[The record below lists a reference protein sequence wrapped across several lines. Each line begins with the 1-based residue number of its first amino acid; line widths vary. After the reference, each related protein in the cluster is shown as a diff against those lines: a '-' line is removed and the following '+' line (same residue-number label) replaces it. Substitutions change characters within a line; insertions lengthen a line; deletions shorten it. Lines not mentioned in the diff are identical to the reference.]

1 MALIEH
7 IKDKIEDKEF
17 SENES
22 EANYSRKIFERVFA
36 VGKTFTDVNFNQTNF
51 SACYFRNCRFIR
63 CTFTGASFKDCYL
76 MGSNFPECTF
86 KYTTFSS
93 THIDDKFLDNYL
105 PPEENLARDLV
116 RALRVNF
123 SQIGNYEGVNKA
135 AELEVKLTGVHLYK
149 AAYSKEGYYRTKEKH
164 SGLNRLGYVL
174 SHGKWKFLD
183 LLWGNGE
190 SIARVVF
197 SSFIFVILISFFV
210 YTPCRISIS
219 DALFATLYQFWE

>member
-17 SENES
+17 SENPS

-36 VGKTFTDVNFNQTNF
+36 VGKTFTAVNFNQTNF

-93 THIDDKFLDNYL
+93 TSY
-105 PPEENLARDLV
+105 
-116 RALRVNF
+116 
-123 SQIGNYEGVNKA
+123 
-135 AELEVKLTGVHLYK
+135 
-149 AAYSKEGYYRTKEKH
+149 
-164 SGLNRLGYVL
+164 
-174 SHGKWKFLD
+174 
-183 LLWGNGE
+183 
-190 SIARVVF
+190 
-197 SSFIFVILISFFV
+197 
-210 YTPCRISIS
+210 
-219 DALFATLYQFWE
+219 